1 MKAYSFQKSVL
12 LFILPLAPQGKFSN
26 TPSEKVGNKIENLH
40 EKMMFTDSHSST
52 KYFHLQI

>member
-1 MKAYSFQKSVL
+1 MKVYFFQKLVL

-40 EKMMFTDSHSST
+40 EKNDV
-52 KYFHLQI
+52 Y